1 MKLNRLEIEG
11 LRGIPRGWPPIPVS
25 DRGLVIYGPNASGK
39 SSVIDGI
46 EFALQKESSLY
57 AETRQGVNWER
68 GSQHIKGGPKRAE
81 LHGRHQGKEYNLT
94 TLVGAPEEVVAWK
107 RSAAT
112 ATFVLRR
119 HMLLKFIM
127 SQPADR
133 YGSLESFFN
142 LQAYGALE
150 ARLLGLLNSARTV
163 ENGLEVTVTSKAQT
177 LRAALGLG
185 ASDAVNETTA
195 QAKLTEA
202 LTAASFPPAHSAEE
216 REQRK
221 SEAKSEL
228 EGLAADARL
237 SELSALRSHISE
249 LVPSSTYDAM
259 LGQLAQL
266 QQDLQQAKDESV
278 AKAPADFLRAAKS
291 LISEGKMTE
300 CPVCEQGID
309 SDATVA
315 SLIARISS
323 DVRVTT
329 AQAAVDNHRQS
340 ILTPISLHASAFR
353 RLLALWEKACGEK
366 LPKSYEDELQL
377 LDEVVQRLRSG
388 EFGDSLV
395 ELRAAL
401 KATIATHQP
410 LLETINAEIT
420 SAGGTRRAALCKIL
434 EVIDVLQSQVAALSS
449 ARKHLKASSE
459 TRALLERVHGHALQ
473 ARRATV
479 QKIVERLATLANDY
493 YEFIHPGEK
502 ISSSALEVRQ
512 VGKGSVEIST
522 TFHGQKEHPLLHFS
536 ESHLDTLGLCY
547 FLAAR
552 RLEAQDNNGFRL
564 LVLDDVVHSVD
575 SDHRERIA
583 RLLKE
588 KFADHQLVIVT
599 HDSVFYQ
606 RLRANLGN
614 QFEYLYF
621 TNWSLEGGP
630 VRMQGSTDIDR
641 VTNPELRNT
650 KPPEELAAAAGR
662 FAEWLLMQLTE
673 RLQVAV
679 PARFSRPHD
688 IGNLWPAL
696 AAKLKKH
703 KFFGP
708 LRSAIVEK
716 VDGSQWVRNKVGA
729 HYNEPE
735 SPVTPAEVRQ
745 FAESLSE
752 LHDATICQSCS
763 TSIMKVDDSNWRCD
777 CGRLQYGPPISPES
791 NDNQTVA

>member
-11 LRGIPRGWPPIPVS
+11 LRGIPKGWPAVPIS
-25 DRGLVIYGPNASGK
+25 DRGLVLYGPNASGK

-81 LHGRHQGKEYNLT
+81 LYGRHEGKEYNLT
-94 TLVGAPEEVVAWK
+94 SLAGAPEAVVAWK
-107 RSAAT
+107 RSSAT

-142 LQAYGALE
+142 LQGYGALE
-150 ARLLGLLNSARTV
+150 GRLLSLLNSAKTV

-177 LRAALGLG
+177 LRTALGLG
-185 ASDAVNETTA
+185 PADAVNESA
-195 QAKLTEA
+195 AEAKLTDA
-202 LTAASFPPAHSAEE
+202 LTAASFPPALSVEE

-221 SEAKSEL
+221 SEAKTEL
-228 EGLAADARL
+228 AGLAADARL
-237 SELSALRSHISE
+237 SELSALKSHISE
-249 LVPSSTYDAM
+249 LVPSSTYDGMLAQ
-259 LGQLAQL
+259 LGQLH
-266 QQDLQQAKDESV
+266 QDLQQAKDESA

-291 LISEGKMTE
+291 LISERKMTE
-300 CPVCEQGID
+300 CPVCEQEID

-315 SLIARISS
+315 SLDARITS

-329 AQAAVDNHRQS
+329 AQAALNQHRQS
-340 ILTPISLHASAFR
+340 IFTPISLHANAFK
-353 RLLALWEKACGEK
+353 RLLALWEKVCGEK
-366 LPKSYEDELQL
+366 LPKAYEDELQL
-377 LDEVVQRLRSG
+377 LDEIVDRLRA
-388 EFGDSLV
+388 GDFSETIA

-401 KATIATHQP
+401 KATIATHHP
-410 LLETINAEIT
+410 LLDAINTEIT
-420 SAGGTRRAALCKIL
+420 SAGGTRRAALCKII
-434 EVIDVLQSQVAALSS
+434 EVIDVLETQLAGLSS
-449 ARKHLKASSE
+449 AREHLKASGE

-479 QKIVERLATLANDY
+479 QKIVERLAALANEY
-493 YEFIHPGEK
+493 YEFIHPGEQ
-502 ISSSALEVRQ
+502 ISQSALEVRQ
-512 VGKGSVEIST
+512 VGKGSVDIST
-522 TFHGQKEHPLLHFS
+522 SFHGQKEHPLLHFS

-552 RLEAQDNNGFRL
+552 RLEAEDNRVFKL

-583 RLLKE
+583 RLLKDR
-588 KFADHQLVIVT
+588 FADHQLVIVT

-606 RLRANLGN
+606 RLRANLGG

-621 TNWSLEGGP
+621 TNWSLDGGP

-641 VTNPELRNT
+641 VTSPDLRNT
-650 KPPEELAAAAGR
+650 KPPEELAAASGR

-679 PARFSRPHD
+679 VARFSRPHD
-688 IGNLWPAL
+688 LGNLWPPL
-696 AAKLKKH
+696 AAKLKKQ

-708 LRSAIVEK
+708 LKGAVVEK

-729 HYNEPE
+729 HHNEPE
-735 SPVTPAEVRQ
+735 CPVTPAEVRQ
-745 FAESLSE
+745 FAEGLAE
-752 LHDATICQSCS
+752 LYDATVCQNCS

-777 CGRLQYGPPISPES
+777 CGRLQYAPPVQPES
-791 NDNQTVA
+791 NNNQAAA